1 MKKRIVAMMLCLV
14 MCVTVLA
21 GCGSKEQAD
30 APAEA
35 ADSEE
40 TAEEESAPAGETP
53 AVDAYAGTE
62 LHIVTVRD
70 TRDTSTDET
79 YGDKTALKMAEEATG
94 IKIKWTVLDSTT
106 ATDKLPAL
114 LASEDQPDLY
124 LGVLD
129 QATIASNQELFYNL
143 AEEGLL
149 ETYAPN
155 VLEVYESYN
164 YLERL
169 TWPDGSIYSLAITE
183 LTNAQSSWGFSNLI
197 IRQDWLDQLGLEVPT
212 TADELYDVLV
222 AFKEND
228 MNGNG
233 DTTDEIPLSFASNY
247 WQGELWLHSNAFGLH
262 GQTWQNFMHYKML
275 DQETGEVIPSCATDD
290 FRKFLEFYNKLYS
303 EGLVDI
309 EGFSQTG
316 EQYDAKLAN
325 NQVGVYSK
333 HTWDPSY
340 ETPFLYKGYEGV
352 ELVLDGFQ
360 NRAPSDTYKF
370 GFVATADANIEA
382 LLTWWNYMSQ
392 KDVAITAAY
401 GSDENSILEKKEDGN
416 YQYKVVEEEV
426 DGETVYKR
434 MAREDWMYAD
444 VVNGYPGIDWD
455 WIGTN
460 PDELL
465 VEGSRAEMTTKQVW
479 VDLLPETQF
488 AQTIVSEAMVSDRT
502 FIEIELF
509 EYIESFIAESVVYG
523 LDDAKWNAHLEQLDA
538 VGYYDWI
545 QWYQD
550 VEDGNLY

>member
-1 MKKRIVAMMLCLV
+1 
-14 MCVTVLA
+14 
-21 GCGSKEQAD
+21 
-30 APAEA
+30 
-35 ADSEE
+35 
-40 TAEEESAPAGETP
+40 
-53 AVDAYAGTE
+53 
-62 LHIVTVRD
+62 
-70 TRDTSTDET
+70 
-79 YGDKTALKMAEEATG
+79 MAEEATG
-94 IKIKWTVLDSTT
+94 IKIKWTVLDGTT

-124 LGVLD
+124 LNVLD
-129 QATIASNQELFYNL
+129 QATIASNQSLFYNL

-155 VLEVYESYN
+155 VLDVYEPLD
-164 YLERL
+164 YLSRL
-169 TWPDGSIYSLAITE
+169 TWPDGSIYSLATTE
-183 LTNAQSSWGFSNLI
+183 LMNAQEDWGFSNLI
-197 IRQDWLDQLGLEVPT
+197 IRKDWLEQLGLKVPT

-233 DTTDEIPLSFASNY
+233 DTTDEIPLSFAANY
-247 WQGELWLHSNAFGLH
+247 WQGDLWLHSNAFGLH
-262 GQTWQNFMHYKML
+262 GQTWQPFMHYKML
-275 DQETGEVIPSCATDD
+275 NQETGEVIPSCTTDQ
-290 FRKFLEFYNKLYS
+290 FRMFLEFYHKLYA

-316 EQYDAKLAN
+316 EQYEAKLAN

-340 ETPFLYKGYEGV
+340 EEAFLYKGYESV

-360 NRAPSDTYKF
+360 NRAPSDVYKF

-392 KDVAITAAY
+392 KDVAMIAAY
-401 GSDENSILEKKEDGN
+401 GSEENARIEKNDDGN
-416 YQYKVVEEEV
+416 YQWKVVEEEV

-434 MAREDWMYAD
+434 MAIEDWMYAD
-444 VVNGYPGIDWD
+444 IVNGYPGIDVS
-455 WIGTN
+455 WIETN
-460 PDELL
+460 PQETL
-465 VEGSRAEMTTKQVW
+465 VEGSRPEMTTKQEW
-479 VDLLPETQF
+479 IDLLPEQQF

-523 LDDAKWNAHLEQLDA
+523 LDDAKWAAHLDALDA
-538 VGYYDWI
+538 VGYGDWI